1 MVKKLQHRF
10 VSCDKSMRV
19 WFSVLLICHR
29 VCPPN
34 PPRVNIW
41 NLLSILL
48 MASVLWTGTYRQSS
62 PLCSAGPRAPSPS
75 VSGSCPPPSGC
86 PCRLCQAEG
95 CPACPSTGAGTCPP
109 TPTPLGWGW
118 GGTTKKNNWVR
129 SWWHNGAICCSKQQ
143 NGTAL
148 WALSCHVTLSKPIEM
163 SGN

>member
-19 WFSVLLICHR
+19 WLSVLTVCHR
-29 VCPPN
+29 VCL

-41 NLLSILL
+41 SLLSISHEL
-48 MASVLWTGTYRQSS
+48 AGCVLWSGTYRRSS

-75 VSGSCPPPSGC
+75 VSGSCPPSSGR

-95 CPACPSTGAGTCPP
+95 CPAGPSTGAGTCPP
-109 TPTPLGWGW
+109 ILTPLGSV
-118 GGTTKKNNWVR
+118 GTRKTINWVR
-129 SWWHNGAICCSKQQ
+129 SWWHNGAICCSKHQ
-143 NGTAL
+143 NGTPV

-163 SGN
+163 SGK